1 MSLTWPNLLSVLRLA
16 LIPVFIISLI
26 DGHAG
31 TALVIFG
38 LAGITDLLD
47 GFIARVYNQQSTLG
61 AYLDPMADKLLL
73 TAAYILLALEPANG
87 AAVMTIPWQVS
98 VLVITRDVVIV
109 LVALVVYLALGISKF
124 PPSRIS
130 KWNTAFQIIAV
141 YMVLIT
147 RLWPVLT
154 GAAFAT
160 IAVMVVLTTYSGL
173 EYAYRFIYKANELDT
188 VEAKEV
194 AEQRFDAAVR
204 PADGSADSVV
214 AEAEKDDP

>member
-1 MSLTWPNLLSVLRLA
+1 MSLTVPNLLSVLRLA

-31 TALVIFG
+31 TALAVFG
-38 LAGITDLLD
+38 VAGITDLLD

-73 TAAYILLALEPANG
+73 TAAYILLALEPTTG

-109 LVALVVYLALGISKF
+109 LMALVLYLALGISKF
-124 PPSRIS
+124 PPSRVS

-141 YMVLIT
+141 YMVLLT
-147 RLWPVLT
+147 RIWAMLEGIAL
-154 GAAFAT
+154 GT
-160 IAVMVVLTTYSGL
+160 IAVMVALTFFSGL
-173 EYAYRFIYKANELDT
+173 EYAYRFIYKANELD
-188 VEAKEV
+188 AKGEGK
-194 AEQRFDAAVR
+194 AGGG
-204 PADGSADSVV
+204 PATETGAGEDGR
-214 AEAEKDDP
+214 